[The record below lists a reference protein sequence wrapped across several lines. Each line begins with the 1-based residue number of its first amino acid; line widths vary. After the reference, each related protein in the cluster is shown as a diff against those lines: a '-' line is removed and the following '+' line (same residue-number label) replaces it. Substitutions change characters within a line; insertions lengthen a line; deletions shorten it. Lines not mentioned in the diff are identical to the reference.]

1 MPAFLFYGFAVV
13 AHVILGLEPGIPLSP
28 IETSRSFWSER
39 SGVEE
44 STESRKQML
53 RLENLR
59 IFSSAWLKMTDPF
72 DYAQGS
78 CALHFTSA
86 QHDMKQRFP
95 CRSKNIQTHSAQICG
110 RLICVN
116 PREVNHQNL
125 CENFFRELYFFDFFR
140 IYIYHGEFLLRILL
154 NRRVQCQK
162 KSESQTTLCSQPSC
176 RTRGY
181 ADHSSSE
188 CLE

>member
-1 MPAFLFYGFAVV
+1 MPDSVG
-13 AHVILGLEPGIPLSP
+13 
-28 IETSRSFWSER
+28 R
-39 SGVEE
+39 
-44 STESRKQML
+44 
-53 RLENLR
+53 
-59 IFSSAWLKMTDPF
+59 
-72 DYAQGS
+72 
-78 CALHFTSA
+78 LHFFELCRPRLVKLIGRLFCLLFFIFKVGEYCSKCSHFCSA
-86 QHDMKQRFP
+86 KNSKTRRQCILEQRFP
-95 CRSKNIQTHSAQICG
+95 CRSKNFQTQSAQIREICG
-110 RLICVN
+110 RPII
-116 PREVNHQNL
+116 RIYAKF
-125 CENFFRELYFFDFFR
+125 FFRELYFFDFFR